1 MKCPVCEDVRMR
13 EVVKDEVLID
23 VCPDC
28 KGVWLDRG
36 ELDKLMQ
43 GVREMQQDM
52 HNGGYGSQPPQPGQ
66 GFGQQQGY
74 AQPAQPGQPGYG
86 NQPSGGYGSQPP
98 GGYGTQPDSP
108 GFGSTPPSGYGT
120 GQGQHGYGNQGY
132 GHDKYGYDKYGRPYK
147 KKKTVLD
154 VFGDLFE

>member
-36 ELDKLMQ
+36 ELDKLMH
-43 GVREMQQDM
+43 GVREMQQEM
-52 HNGGYGSQPPQPGQ
+52 HNYGSQPPQPSQ

-74 AQPAQPGQPGYG
+74 AQPGQPGQPGQAGYG
-86 NQPSGGYGSQPP
+86 SQPSGGYGSQPT
-98 GGYGTQPDSP
+98 GYGTPPGSP
-108 GFGSTPPSGYGT
+108 GYGSTPPAGYGT
-120 GQGQHGYGNQGY
+120 GHGQQGYGNQGY

-154 VFGDLFE
+154 VFGDLFD